1 MKPLR
6 QDLVAAWWRTFAVQ
20 GSWNYRTMIGG
31 GMAFSMLPLLRRIY
45 AGDPVRFSEAVG
57 RHLGAFNSHPY
68 LSGMAV
74 GALAR
79 AELDGESPERIERF
93 RAALRGPLG
102 TVGDRLVW
110 ASWRPA
116 CLLVAIGAFGMG
128 LGPIVS
134 MFLFLA
140 LYNVGHIAVR
150 IWGFR
155 RGWQDGL
162 GVSKA
167 LHERWLDVVPKL
179 LAPLILLLL
188 GLDAVL
194 LSRQVLDVV
203 AWHGFFA
210 GLALVAAFVALMA
223 FRWPRRTGR
232 IAVALVLSIPLVWL
246 GLAAL
251 NG

>member
-6 QDLVAAWWRTFAVQ
+6 QDLVTAWWRTFAVQ

-31 GMAFSMLPLLRRIY
+31 GMAFAMLPLLRRIY
-45 AGDPVRFSEAVG
+45 AGDPVRFSEAIT

-68 LSGMAV
+68 LAGMAV

-79 AELDGESPERIERF
+79 AEFEGESAERVERF
-93 RAALRGPLG
+93 RTALRGPLG

-116 CLLVAIGAFGMG
+116 CLLVAIAAFGMG
-128 LGPIVS
+128 LGPIWSVI
-134 MFLFLA
+134 LFLA
-140 LYNVGHIAVR
+140 TYNVGHIAIRV
-150 IWGFR
+150 WGFR
-155 RGWQDGL
+155 RGWKDGL
-162 GVSKA
+162 GVGQA
-167 LHERWLDVVPKL
+167 LHERWLDIVPKA
-179 LAPLILLLL
+179 LASVILLLL

-194 LSRQVLDVV
+194 LSRKVLDVV

-210 GLALVAAFVALMA
+210 GLALVAAFVSLMA

-232 IAVALVLSIPLVWL
+232 IAVALVMSIPLVWVL
-246 GLAAL
+246 IATL

>member
-6 QDLVAAWWRTFAVQ
+6 QDLVSAWWRTFAVQ

-31 GMAFSMLPLLRRIY
+31 GMAFAMLPLLRRIY
-45 AGDPVRFSEAVG
+45 AGDPVRFSEAVA
-57 RHLGAFNSHPY
+57 RHLRAFNSHPY
-68 LSGMAV
+68 LAGMAV

-79 AELDGESPERIERF
+79 AELEGESPERVERF
-93 RAALRGPLG
+93 RIALSGPLG
-102 TVGDRLVW
+102 TVGDRMIW

-116 CLLVAIGAFGMG
+116 CLLVAIAAFGMG
-128 LGPIVS
+128 VGPIWSVI
-134 MFLFLA
+134 LFLA
-140 LYNVGHIAVR
+140 TYNVGHIAIR

-162 GVSKA
+162 GVSQA
-167 LHERWLDVVPKL
+167 LRERWLNVIPNV
-179 LAPLILLLL
+179 LAPVILLLL

-246 GLAAL
+246 VLAAL
-251 NG
+251 NA

>member
-6 QDLVAAWWRTFAVQ
+6 QDLVTAWWRTFAVQ

-31 GMAFSMLPLLRRIY
+31 GMAFAMLPLLRRIY
-45 AGDPVRFSEAVG
+45 AGDPVRFSEAVT
-57 RHLGAFNSHPY
+57 RHLGAFNSNPY
-68 LSGMAV
+68 LAGMAV

-79 AELDGESPERIERF
+79 AEFEGESAERVERF

-102 TVGDRLVW
+102 TVGDRLIW

-116 CLLVAIGAFGMG
+116 CLLVAIAAFGLG
-128 LGPIVS
+128 LGPIWSVIV
-134 MFLFLA
+134 FLA
-140 LYNVGHIAVR
+140 TYNAGHIAIRV
-150 IWGFR
+150 WGFR
-155 RGWQDGL
+155 RGWRDGL
-162 GVSKA
+162 GVGQA
-167 LHERWLDVVPKL
+167 LHERWLDIVPNT
-179 LAPLILLLL
+179 LAPVILLLL

-194 LSRQVLDVV
+194 LSRKVLDVV

-210 GLALVAAFVALMA
+210 GLAVVAAFVSLMA

-232 IAVALVLSIPLVWL
+232 IAIALVLSIPLVWVL
-246 GLAAL
+246 IATL

>member
-6 QDLVAAWWRTFAVQ
+6 QDLVTAWWRTFAVQ

-31 GMAFSMLPLLRRIY
+31 GMAFAMLPLLRRIY

-68 LSGMAV
+68 LAGMAV

-79 AELDGESPERIERF
+79 AELDGESAERIQRF
-93 RAALRGPLG
+93 GAALRGPLG

-110 ASWRPA
+110 ASIRPA
-116 CLLVAIGAFGMG
+116 CLLVAVAAFGMG
-128 LGPIVS
+128 LGPIWSVA
-134 MFLFLA
+134 LFLA
-140 LYNVGHIAVR
+140 TYNAGHLAIRV
-150 IWGFR
+150 WGFR
-155 RGWQDGL
+155 RGWRDGL
-162 GVSKA
+162 GVGQA
-167 LHERWLDVVPKL
+167 LHERWLDFVPKV

-194 LSRQVLDVV
+194 LSRRLLDVV
-203 AWHGFFA
+203 EWHGFFG
-210 GLALVAAFVALMA
+210 GLALVAAFVALMG

-232 IAVALVLSIPLVWL
+232 IAVALVLSIPLMWI
-246 GLAAL
+246 GLMAL

>member
-6 QDLVAAWWRTFAVQ
+6 QDLVTAWWRTFAVQ

-31 GMAFSMLPLLRRIY
+31 GMAFAMLPLLRRIY
-45 AGDPVRFSEAVG
+45 AGDPVRFSEAVS
-57 RHLGAFNSHPY
+57 RHMGAFNSNPY
-68 LSGMAV
+68 LAGMAV

-79 AELDGESPERIERF
+79 AELEGESAERIERF

-102 TVGDRLVW
+102 TVGDRLIW

-116 CLLVAIGAFGMG
+116 CLLVAIAAFGVG
-128 LGPIVS
+128 LGPIWSVI
-134 MFLFLA
+134 LFLA
-140 LYNVGHIAVR
+140 TYNAGHIAIRV
-150 IWGFR
+150 WGFR
-155 RGWQDGL
+155 RGWKDGL
-162 GVSKA
+162 GVGQA
-167 LHERWLDVVPKL
+167 LHERWLGIVPKA

-194 LSRQVLDVV
+194 LSRKVLDVV

-210 GLALVAAFVALMA
+210 GLALVAAFVCLMA

-232 IAVALVLSIPLVWL
+232 IAVALVLSIPLVWVL
-246 GLAAL
+246 IAAL